1 VINGDRAWRKPPLP
15 VRSAQGDGRV
25 IDVGD
30 FERSLARQAHNAR
43 QQMTFYTLGW
53 LVQALPS
60 FPLELSYAGEYE
72 TEGRLADIIVAQGP
86 DEFRLALLL
95 DQKTHLPLA
104 LAFSFVEARR
114 ETVLVEAAS
123 VSRKF
128 MQDTYLRARQERQ
141 ARARQPERIEVQWR
155 FSDHRPV
162 EGLLL
167 PHRITTA
174 FNGELSEEL
183 VITELALNRPINAKK
198 FEGQP
203 KEKY

>member
-1 VINGDRAWRKPPLP
+1 
-15 VRSAQGDGRV
+15 
-25 IDVGD
+25 
-30 FERSLARQAHNAR
+30 
-43 QQMTFYTLGW
+43 
-53 LVQALPS
+53 
-60 FPLELSYAGEYE
+60 
-72 TEGRLADIIVAQGP
+72 
-86 DEFRLALLL
+86 LALLL